1 MRSKPEI
8 QIQKKFKSTQKESES
23 KNVDNEALKKFKEEN
38 EVMWEHLKEIYK
50 QVWNWNRKLGMNQR
64 DYAHKAM
71 PEIRSSLRR
80 VERRLGIFEDENF

>member
-38 EVMWEHLKEIYK
+38 EVM
-50 QVWNWNRKLGMNQR
+50 
-64 DYAHKAM
+64 
-71 PEIRSSLRR
+71 
-80 VERRLGIFEDENF
+80 